1 MGKARGGM
9 ARPWPLLESAAM
21 DDSEDGTVAA
31 GTWLARLLGSRPVET
46 ASLGRSFAPAL
57 AMLAADA
64 MARQRRLL
72 VVTPDDQCLAD
83 ISNAMDLELRP
94 LCLVLPAADPACR
107 IALRA
112 TLSLLKSRLTRT
124 GKVAED
130 PVWARQRE
138 RMARLAMPWRRCIEW
153 SQRDIDAEPWPRG
166 LESLFPVCIMPW
178 SLARV
183 AAAAPD
189 WVVLMEVERLAEHA
203 TDRHRPWPMA
213 ERTLR
218 LTAADARASAVL
230 PINRRRTRAA
240 ELELLTQEL
249 SELELELATAQ
260 AEIAGF
266 TRHYQA
272 MIGSRM
278 SMLDSLRAELA
289 TRAAERNPRD
299 PAARREAE
307 TATARARHSQEDNER
322 LARFDLP
329 DGESVAARHF
339 SPTDDLKR
347 LYRRLAQ
354 RIHPDRARDDDD
366 RAWRHHLMAEANR
379 AYRAGDEVA
388 LREVM
393 ALWRE
398 GPRNGMT
405 APSDDD
411 GFTTMLASLKRR
423 IADIERDLNDLFGS
437 KLYELFTACHIARRA
452 GRDLLA
458 EMAARL
464 DADTAEAR
472 ARLAATAACP

>member
-1 MGKARGGM
+1 M
-9 ARPWPLLESAAM
+9 AHPWPLLESAAM
-21 DDSEDGTVAA
+21 DDSEDGAVAA
-31 GTWLARLLGSRPVET
+31 RTWLARLLGSRPVET
-46 ASLGRSFAPAL
+46 ANLGRSFASAL
-57 AMLAADA
+57 AVLAAEA

-83 ISNAMDLELRP
+83 ISNAMDLDLRP

-112 TLSLLKSRLTRT
+112 TLSLLKSRLTRA
-124 GKVAED
+124 GNAAEG

-138 RMARLAMPWRRCIEW
+138 RMAHLATTWRHCLEW

-178 SLARV
+178 SLAR
-183 AAAAPD
+183 AATAAPD
-189 WVVLMEVERLAEHA
+189 WVVLVEAERLPEHA
-203 TDRHRPWPMA
+203 ADRHRPWPMA
-213 ERTLR
+213 QRTLR
-218 LTAADARASAVL
+218 LTAADAQPSALRPLDRQRA
-230 PINRRRTRAA
+230 RAA

-266 TRHYQA
+266 TRHYQV

-278 SMLDSLRAELA
+278 SLLDSLRAELA

-307 TATARARHSQEDNER
+307 AATARARQSREDNER
-322 LARFDLP
+322 LARFDLSA
-329 DGESVAARHF
+329 GESAAARHF

-379 AYRAGDEVA
+379 AYRAGDETA
-388 LREVM
+388 LLEVM

-398 GPRNGMT
+398 GPRNGT
-405 APSDDD
+405 AAPSDDD
-411 GFTTMLASLKRR
+411 GFTAMLASLKRR
-423 IADIERDLNDLFGS
+423 IADIERELNELFGS
-437 KLYELFTACHIARRA
+437 KLYELFTACNIARRA

-464 DADTAEAR
+464 DADIAEAR
-472 ARLAATAACP
+472 ARLAASS